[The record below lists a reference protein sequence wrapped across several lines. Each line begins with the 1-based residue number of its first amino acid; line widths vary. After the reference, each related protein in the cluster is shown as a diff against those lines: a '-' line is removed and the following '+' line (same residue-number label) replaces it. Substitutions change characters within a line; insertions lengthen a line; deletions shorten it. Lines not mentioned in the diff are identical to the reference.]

1 MDELLTSL
9 KLEVGEGDDDYLTLK
24 LNRAISAV
32 VKARRPFGCTE
43 EQKTEILVD
52 YESEILDIA
61 TYLYNRKGS
70 EGEKSH
76 NENGI
81 NRGYESA
88 GIPSSFLDGI
98 VPMCGII

>member
-1 MDELLTSL
+1 VEELLASL
-9 KLEVGEGDDDYLTLK
+9 KLELGEGDEDYLTLK

-32 VKARRPFGCTE
+32 VKARRPYGCTD
-43 EQKTEILVD
+43 EQKTVILAD
-52 YESEILDIA
+52 YDSEILEIA

-81 NRGYESA
+81 NRGYDSA

-98 VPMCGII
+98 VSICGVI

>member
-1 MDELLTSL
+1 MEELLTNL

-32 VKARRPFGCTE
+32 TKARRPFGCTE
-43 EQKTEILVD
+43 EQKSAILVD

-61 TYLYNRKGS
+61 TYLFNRKGS